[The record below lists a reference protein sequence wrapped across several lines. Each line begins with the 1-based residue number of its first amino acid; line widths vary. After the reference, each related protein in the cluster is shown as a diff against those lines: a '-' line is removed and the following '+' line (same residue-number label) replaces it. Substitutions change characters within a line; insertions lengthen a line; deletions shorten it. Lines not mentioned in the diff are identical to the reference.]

1 MSRFG
6 SGDRILVKPQNN
18 VYTVLA
24 VVGALATAAAL
35 LVVFIRASAEGISLF

>member
-6 SGDRILVKPQNN
+6 SGDRILVKPENN

-24 VVGALATAAAL
+24 LVGL
-35 LVVFIRASAEGISLF
+35 LVVAAGLIVIFLRAGTEKISLF